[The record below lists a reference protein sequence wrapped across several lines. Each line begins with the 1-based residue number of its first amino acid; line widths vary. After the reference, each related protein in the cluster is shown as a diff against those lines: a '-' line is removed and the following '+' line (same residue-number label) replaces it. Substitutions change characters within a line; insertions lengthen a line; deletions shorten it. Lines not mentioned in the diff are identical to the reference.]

1 MAAERSGEARGAVSE
16 RPCALLALGSNLA
29 HPWRQLR
36 RAAAEL
42 ATLGDVAAHSSL
54 WLSEPLGG
62 PAGQP
67 PYLNAVVALV
77 PRPGLDTPKRLLAVL
92 HRIEAR
98 HGRVR
103 RVPNAARTLDLDLL
117 SFDRLVAAGRPTLP
131 HPRMMERAFVLA
143 PLLEVAPEWRHPV
156 SGLRAREA
164 LARLGGGGVAR
175 TALRWWG

>member
-1 MAAERSGEARGAVSE
+1 MAAERSAEAIGAGCGQ
-16 RPCALLALGSNLA
+16 PCALVALGSNLA
-29 HPWRQLR
+29 HPWRQLV

-42 ATLGDVAAHSSL
+42 AILGDVAAHSSL
-54 WLSEPLGG
+54 WLSEPVGG

-67 PYLNAVVALV
+67 HFLNGVIALM
-77 PRPGLDTPKRLLAVL
+77 PRPGLETPRRLLAAL
-92 HRIEAR
+92 HRVEAR

-117 SFDRLVAAGRPTLP
+117 TFDRVVVPGGRPTLP

-156 SGLRAREA
+156 SGQRASAA
-164 LARLGGGGVAR
+164 LARLGRGDIVR
-175 TALRWWG
+175 TTLRW